1 MVKLDVK
8 NDGKEV
14 FTSKRSFSSILV
26 EIIYIYIYIYTP
38 FQKGLKKTCFGV
50 WKGPA
55 QKRLASQRCVLWCLY
70 QFLG

>member
-26 EIIYIYIYIYTP
+26 ETIYTFP
-38 FQKGLKKTCFGV
+38 ERVEKRLVLVFG
-50 WKGPA
+50 KGPA
-55 QKRLASQRCVLWCLY
+55 QKRLASERCVLWRLH